1 MPRAGDVPAKK
12 VDGIALGLTGFT
24 QNEQVFSRQEG
35 NGDHLHQLFALGNA
49 AVHIVDHG
57 KHFIAQAH
65 LQVLTFF

>member
-1 MPRAGDVPAKK
+1 MPAKK
-12 VDGIALGLTGFT
+12 VDGIALGLTRLT
-24 QNEQVFSRQEG
+24 QYKQVLAGQKG

>member
-1 MPRAGDVPAKK
+1 MLSEK
-12 VDGIALGLTGFT
+12 VDGIALGLSRLA
-24 QNEQVFSRQEG
+24 QNKQVFAGQKG
-35 NGDHLHQLFALGNA
+35 NGDHLHQLLALGNA